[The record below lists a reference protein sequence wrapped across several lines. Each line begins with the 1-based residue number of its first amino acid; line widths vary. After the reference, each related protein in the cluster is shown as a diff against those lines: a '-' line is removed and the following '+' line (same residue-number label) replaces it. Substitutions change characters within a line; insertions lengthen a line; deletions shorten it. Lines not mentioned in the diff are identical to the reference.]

1 MTTDKMG
8 KWGLRNIEFEPETEK
23 ALKEFIKDNPVY
35 KEMLDSRINDLLN
48 FPELVWASAVFDRKD
63 SNLGEFVT
71 YHQQIDLA
79 GKVYRKTGVIYITHF
94 EFHR

>member
-1 MTTDKMG
+1 MTGEKME
-8 KWGLRNIEFEPETEK
+8 KWGLRCIEFEPETEK
-23 ALKEFIKDNPVY
+23 ALKEFIKDHSEF
-35 KEMLDSRINDLLN
+35 KKMLDARINDLLN

-63 SNLGEFVT
+63 SNVGEFVT

>member
-1 MTTDKMG
+1 MG
-8 KWGLRNIEFEPETEK
+8 KWGLTKIDFDPETEK
-23 ALKEFIKDNPVY
+23 ALKEFIKDHSDY
-35 KEMLDSRINDLLN
+35 KKMLDARINDLLN
-48 FPELVWASAVFDRKD
+48 FPELVWASAVFDKKD
-63 SNLGEFVT
+63 SNVGEFIT